1 VVEVVW
7 LRCQEDASTSD
18 DKEADVRG
26 REKGHAHT
34 CGKGETI
41 HGVLLLVKTAG
52 TRKRRRV
59 QTKFCHDRQ
68 GIEKAISKYVPS

>member
-34 CGKGETI
+34 CGKGE
-41 HGVLLLVKTAG
+41 
-52 TRKRRRV
+52 
-59 QTKFCHDRQ
+59 
-68 GIEKAISKYVPS
+68 EYYYW